1 MKNEWNLRNGFLFHA
16 VFQKGKNVLHGKI
29 YQHVSTNPNKRKN
42 EIIFL
47 FADQKQQK
55 YEIVVGK
62 ISVNWTSCLSL
73 GLSKDQQKDV
83 LLLLVA
89 NDLVIR
95 AALIIRFLKVWSK
108 MIISILM
115 MMRIPVQF

>member
-1 MKNEWNLRNGFLFHA
+1 M
-16 VFQKGKNVLHGKI
+16 
-29 YQHVSTNPNKRKN
+29 
-42 EIIFL
+42 
-47 FADQKQQK
+47 D
-55 YEIVVGK
+55 
-62 ISVNWTSCLSL
+62 WTSCLPLGLS

>member
-1 MKNEWNLRNGFLFHA
+1 MRNEWNLRNGFLF
-16 VFQKGKNVLHGKI
+16 FQRVKTCFTGKYINHK
-29 YQHVSTNPNKRKN
+29 KRKN

-73 GLSKDQQKDV
+73 GLSKDQQKD
-83 LLLLVA
+83 
-89 NDLVIR
+89 
-95 AALIIRFLKVWSK
+95 
-108 MIISILM
+108 
-115 MMRIPVQF
+115 

>member
-1 MKNEWNLRNGFLFHA
+1 M
-16 VFQKGKNVLHGKI
+16 
-29 YQHVSTNPNKRKN
+29 
-42 EIIFL
+42 
-47 FADQKQQK
+47 D
-55 YEIVVGK
+55 
-62 ISVNWTSCLSL
+62 WTSCLPLGLS

-89 NDLVIR
+89 NDLVFR